1 MEKFCFEKAG
11 KFVGRGGTRS
21 REARFPSPHPTPP
34 GTPLCYALECVNL
47 SAQSC
52 MLLYWQ
58 CQAEPIFV
66 SSDGKAARAAG
77 LFPGIWQI
85 GGVLRYV
92 HHTPIGTIPTQ
103 PTAKNTESF
112 SIHCNIP
119 QRRTA
124 TCPER
129 GSVRG
134 KSGLRNSERLS
145 PSQTCPRQS
154 VPPKGKEPHCPK
166 CPP

>member
-21 REARFPSPHPTPP
+21 CEARFQCPHPTPP

-77 LFPGIWQI
+77 LFPVVNGSGFMPVMRQQTGASEHRQYSSIQAFTNT
-85 GGVLRYV
+85 LP
-92 HHTPIGTIPTQ
+92 HT
-103 PTAKNTESF
+103 TAQNSDVPGKG
-112 SIHCNIP
+112 
-119 QRRTA
+119 
-124 TCPER
+124 ER
-129 GSVRG
+129 EGEKRAS
-134 KSGLRNSERLS
+134 
-145 PSQTCPRQS
+145 
-154 VPPKGKEPHCPK
+154 
-166 CPP
+166 